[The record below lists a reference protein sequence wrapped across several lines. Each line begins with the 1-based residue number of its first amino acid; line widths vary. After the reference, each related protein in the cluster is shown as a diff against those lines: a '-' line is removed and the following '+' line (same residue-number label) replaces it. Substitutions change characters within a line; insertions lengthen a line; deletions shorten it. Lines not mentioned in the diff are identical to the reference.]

1 MIILLRQKVVCA
13 TIYTF
18 SMFSD
23 QPLFLCPYS
32 PAPFETCCVK
42 YVFYYHPSWHWK
54 AIEADIVIF
63 KKNNWLLLPQ
73 VWFLWSSWYFST
85 FEFFLGKIHIKW
97 IFQCTLCYLSK
108 IERHVCL
115 EVKVINYFGLY
126 LVFVLGIRTV
136 DDWFV
141 LVLCTWSQKRWPL
154 EIFLTNDILLA
165 RCFDF
170 VKEKQ
175 VTWAQYSV
183 PTK

>member
-1 MIILLRQKVVCA
+1 MPILGVLRKFEAFLQYFNVFFLCILCIFCMIILLRQKVVCA

-85 FEFFLGKIHIKW
+85 FVFFLGKIHIKW
-97 IFQCTLCYLSK
+97 IFHCTLCYLSK
-108 IERHVCL
+108 IERQCL
-115 EVKVINYFGLY
+115 FG
-126 LVFVLGIRTV
+126 G
-136 DDWFV
+136 
-141 LVLCTWSQKRWPL
+141 
-154 EIFLTNDILLA
+154 
-165 RCFDF
+165 
-170 VKEKQ
+170 
-175 VTWAQYSV
+175 
-183 PTK
+183 

>member
-1 MIILLRQKVVCA
+1 MQQFTLFPCLVISHSFFVPIHLLPLRRVVLNMSSITILL
-13 TIYTF
+13 
-18 SMFSD
+18 D
-23 QPLFLCPYS
+23 
-32 PAPFETCCVK
+32 
-42 YVFYYHPSWHWK
+42 
-54 AIEADIVIF
+54 IERLLKLTLLSS

-97 IFQCTLCYLSK
+97 IFHCTLCYLSK
-108 IERHVCL
+108 IERRVCL

-126 LVFVLGIRTV
+126 LVFVLWIRRICH
-136 DDWFV
+136 W
-141 LVLCTWSQKRWPL
+141 LVLGFCIWSQKSSPL